1 MSKPVTCCLCGN
13 QVDDFDTVQMPNGLM
28 CLDPCY
34 IWLEAMMEQD
44 GEDDDDEDGDVVYV
58 FTWEEEELE
67 DDEE

>member
-13 QVDDFDTVQMPNGLM
+13 QVDDFDTVEMPNGLM

-34 IWLEAMMEQD
+34 VWLEAMMGEEEEE
-44 GEDDDDEDGDVVYV
+44 EDDDEVVFV
-58 FTWEEEELE
+58 FTWEDQDE